1 MDFGLKIRKMKKILF
16 LLFIPFLSFGQT
28 ATLEDMAISVEED
41 FYRKDLNTLVLPVV
55 GTNDEVIDRKINA
68 KIRKKIFEEYYSEV
82 AIDSVKENL
91 IKMVE
96 EGLISMKYASTFNK
110 NGILSLQIIEEWI
123 EPVKIIKTVYLNFDL
138 KTGAL
143 LKLSDLILEE
153 SGEVFKDNVRK
164 MNSAIIEEYEE
175 NLGYQLED
183 EEIDEAAYE
192 RAIGAVSK
200 YCRYS
205 VQFGNFMLQNSEL
218 EIVNYCKFPEAIKTT
233 APEVQLTFAYE
244 SLKDQLDTEMAKR
257 LLE

>member
-16 LLFIPFLSFGQT
+16 LLLIPFVSFAQT

-41 FYRKDLNTLVLPVV
+41 FYRKDLNTLVLPIV
-55 GTNDEVIDRKINA
+55 GTGDKTIGKKINTLV
-68 KIRKKIFEEYYSEV
+68 RKKVFEEYYSEV

-110 NGILSLQIIEEWI
+110 NGLLSLQVIEEWI
-123 EPVKIIKTVYLNFDL
+123 EPVKIVKTIYLNFDL
-138 KTGAL
+138 KTGDL

-153 SGEVFKDNVRK
+153 SSDKFKDNVRK
-164 MNSAIIEEYEE
+164 KNSGIIEEYEE

-183 EEIDEAAYE
+183 EEIDETDYE

-205 VQFGNFMLQNSEL
+205 VQFGNFILKDLEL
-218 EIVNYCKFPEAIKTT
+218 EIVNYCKFPAVIKTA
-233 APEVQLTFAYE
+233 APEVQLSYKYE
-244 SLKDQLDTEMAKR
+244 SLKDMMKAEMIKR

>member
-1 MDFGLKIRKMKKILF
+1 MDFRLKIRKMKKILF
-16 LLFIPFLSFGQT
+16 LLFIPLMSFAQT

-55 GTNDEVIDRKINA
+55 GTNDNVIDRKMNA
-68 KIRKKIFEEYYSEV
+68 QIRKKIFEEYYSEV

-96 EGLISMKYASTFNK
+96 EGLISMKYAATFNK
-110 NGILSLQIIEEWI
+110 NGILSLQVIEEWI
-123 EPVKIIKTVYLNFDL
+123 EPVKTIKTVYLNFDL
-138 KTGAL
+138 TTGTL
-143 LKLSDLILEE
+143 LKLSDLILKE
-153 SGEVFKDNVRK
+153 SGEEFKDNVRK
-164 MNSAIIEEYEE
+164 KNSGIIEEYEE

-192 RAIGAVSK
+192 NAIGAVSK

-205 VQFGNFMLQNSEL
+205 VQFGNFILKDTAL
-218 EIVNYCKFPEAIKTT
+218 EIVNYCKFPDAIKTA
-233 APEVQLTFAYE
+233 APEVQLSYKYE
-244 SLKDQLDTEMAKR
+244 SLKDMMKAEMIKK

>member
-1 MDFGLKIRKMKKILF
+1 MDFRLKIRKMKKILF
-16 LLFIPFLSFGQT
+16 LLFIPFMSFAQT

-41 FYRKDLNTLVLPVV
+41 FYRKDLNTLVLPMV
-55 GTNDEVIDRKINA
+55 GTGDKTIDKKINTLV
-68 KIRKKIFEEYYSEV
+68 RKKVFEEYYSEV

-110 NGILSLQIIEEWI
+110 NGLLSLQIIEEWI

-138 KTGAL
+138 TTGTL
-143 LKLSDLILEE
+143 LKLSDLILKE
-153 SGEVFKDNVRK
+153 SGEGFKDNVRK
-164 MNSAIIEEYEE
+164 KNSGIIEEYEE

-192 RAIGAVSK
+192 NAIGAVSK

-205 VQFGNFMLQNSEL
+205 VQFGNFILKDTEL
-218 EIVNYCKFPEAIKTT
+218 EIVNYCKFPAANKTA
-233 APEVQLTFAYE
+233 APEVQLSYKYE
-244 SLKDQLDTEMAKR
+244 SLKDMMKAEMIKK